1 MIGSIKKFSTF
12 TATRSDPQGGFYFIW
27 TTSKYTHYIQMV
39 NPADR
44 WLING
49 LYIFA
54 WILNC

>member
-12 TATRSDPQGGFYFIW
+12 SATRSDPRGGIYFNW
-27 TTSKYTHYIQMV
+27 TTLKYIHYIQMV

-44 WLING
+44 CLING

-54 WILNC
+54 